1 MELIRSPQWNW
12 GSARGTGHDC
22 AAICRQQYSTKESRE
37 ELIQNLLEP
46 HPDDPKSRIPLN
58 FEEVTLVLGLA
69 WQNGRWDG
77 SDGGKGGYGE
87 VLQHMAG
94 AKRYEVG
101 SEEEC
106 RKRFV
111 EDLQDR
117 FELLDS
123 IDVVSSE
130 LREMRCI
137 LDDDSDLDYA
147 RRKASGLVLE
157 AMGFVDKG
165 C

>member
-1 MELIRSPQWNW
+1 MVEPPN
-12 GSARGTGHDC
+12 D
-22 AAICRQQYSTKESRE
+22 AALRKPE
-37 ELIQNLLEP
+37 
-46 HPDDPKSRIPLN
+46 N
-58 FEEVTLVLGLA
+58 FEEVKLILGLA

-77 SDGGKGGYGE
+77 SDGGPGGYSE
-87 VLQHMAG
+87 VLQHMAE

-106 RKRFV
+106 ARRFV

-130 LREMRCI
+130 LREMRSI
-137 LDDDSDLDYA
+137 LDDDSDLDYS

-165 C
+165 L

>member
-1 MELIRSPQWNW
+1 MLRSPQWNW

-22 AAICRQQYSTKESRE
+22 AAICRRQYASKASRL
-37 ELIQNLLEP
+37 ELINNLLEP
-46 HPDDPKSRIPLN
+46 SEDAAERKPEN
-58 FEEVTLVLGLA
+58 FEEVKLILGLA

-77 SDGGKGGYGE
+77 SDGGAGGYGD

-94 AKRYEVG
+94 AQRYEKG
-101 SEEEC
+101 SDEEC
-106 RKRFV
+106 ARLFV

-130 LREMRCI
+130 LREMRSI
-137 LDDDSDLDYA
+137 LDDDSDLDYS

-157 AMGFVDKG
+157 AMGFVEKG
-165 C
+165 L